1 MPTIYKYQ
9 KITDAYT
16 TYILAE
22 PDYELLGLEDRI
34 TELCAIDGVT
44 YISVPD
50 GITLPEQPEQITVEE
65 VALTDELKA
74 AICAASPHVQLI
86 DERVVMKI
94 REKYSVNDEIKLIR
108 LGASDDFTDY
118 NDYVETCRA
127 WGTAAKARLGV

>member
-1 MPTIYKYQ
+1 MPTIYKYL
-9 KITDAYT
+9 KISDAYT
-16 TYILAE
+16 TYLLAE

-34 TELCAIDGVT
+34 TELCTIDGVT

-74 AICAASPHVQLI
+74 AIRLASPHVQLI

-94 REKYSVNDEIKLIR
+94 REKYSVNDEIKLLR
-108 LGASDDFTDY
+108 LGASDDFTAY
-118 NDYVETCRA
+118 NDYIETCRA
-127 WGTAAKARLGV
+127 WGAAAKARLGV

>member
-9 KITDAYT
+9 KISDAYT
-16 TYILAE
+16 TYLLAE
-22 PDYELLGLEDRI
+22 PDYDGLGLESRI
-34 TELCAIDGVT
+34 TELCTIDGVT
-44 YISVPD
+44 YVSVPD

-74 AICAASPHVQLI
+74 AIRVASPHVQLI

-94 REKYSVNDEIKLIR
+94 REKYSANDEIKLIR
-108 LGASDDFTDY
+108 LGASDDFTAY

-127 WGTAAKARLGV
+127 WGTAAKSRLGV